1 MNKITMALLMVLA
14 MLPNALAVGILSPGQ
29 DNFDVVTNIIY
40 VPENQSRIFNMII
53 QNTKPEPTNN
63 MAEIIG
69 NQKFTDGTIMK
80 NFTINGQNQAYN
92 YELQLNIT
100 YHHSGEEF
108 TIKATEFTANDG
120 GMIGSNTAVTKK
132 FYIQKYTPCQT
143 NWTCTAW
150 TTCNAGTQTRNCT
163 DLNGCG
169 TNDEKPITQQSCTCI
184 PNWDCNSWTSCINY
198 TQNRTCNDLNNC
210 GNLTNKPI
218 TNRTCCDE
226 DWNCTSWS
234 SCINYQQTRTCTDL
248 NTCNTTSDK
257 PTTTRSCG
265 TPSGGSGSTTT
276 TTPNI
281 SNSGGSLPTPVP
293 TPPIINNPVTT
304 APNPAPNP
312 TIESTQTENQNVTS
326 TAINKSAVMW
336 IGAII
341 IAIILAIIIGG
352 VIMHNRNNKPIKL
365 EENSVVINCDP
376 KS

>member
-1 MNKITMALLMVLA
+1 
-14 MLPNALAVGILSPGQ
+14 
-29 DNFDVVTNIIY
+29 
-40 VPENQSRIFNMII
+40 
-53 QNTKPEPTNN
+53 
-63 MAEIIG
+63 
-69 NQKFTDGTIMK
+69 
-80 NFTINGQNQAYN
+80 
-92 YELQLNIT
+92 
-100 YHHSGEEF
+100 
-108 TIKATEFTANDG
+108 
-120 GMIGSNTAVTKK
+120 
-132 FYIQKYTPCQT
+132 
-143 NWTCTAW
+143 
-150 TTCNAGTQTRNCT
+150 
-163 DLNGCG
+163 
-169 TNDEKPITQQSCTCI
+169 
-184 PNWDCNSWTSCINY
+184 
-198 TQNRTCNDLNNC
+198 
-210 GNLTNKPI
+210 LTNKPI

-281 SNSGGSLPTPVP
+281 SNSGGSLPIPVP